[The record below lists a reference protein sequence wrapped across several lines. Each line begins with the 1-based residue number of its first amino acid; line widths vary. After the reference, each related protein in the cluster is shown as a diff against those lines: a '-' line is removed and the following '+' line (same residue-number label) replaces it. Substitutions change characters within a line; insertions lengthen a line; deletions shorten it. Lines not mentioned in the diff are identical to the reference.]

1 MASGMS
7 WGIFVGVTDPFW
19 DKGVGTISEI
29 LKVLFTEY

>member
-7 WGIFVGVTDPFW
+7 WGVFVGVTHPFG
-19 DKGVGTISEI
+19 DKGVGTMSEI